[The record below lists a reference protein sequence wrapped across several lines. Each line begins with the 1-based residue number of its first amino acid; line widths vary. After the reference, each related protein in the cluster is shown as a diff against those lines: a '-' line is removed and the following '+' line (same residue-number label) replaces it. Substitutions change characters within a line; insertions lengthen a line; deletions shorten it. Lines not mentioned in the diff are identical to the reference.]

1 MQLRKL
7 IVLGVVCAAA
17 VVAATAPRSNN
28 LRHRA
33 SVSDDLRAFEARHS
47 SKVVRVIAH
56 GTETDVRTAA
66 ARHGVPVVR
75 VLTDGVVL
83 EATTAQLDALRD
95 EPAVQ
100 HLSGDLPVADFMTI
114 SRQATVANQVF
125 VQRSA

>member
-7 IVLGVVCAAA
+7 IVLSVVCAAA
-17 VVAATAPRSNN
+17 VAAATAPRSNN

-33 SVSDDLRAFEARHS
+33 SVSDDLRAFEGKHS
-47 SKVVRVIAH
+47 TKVVRVIAH

-75 VLTDGVVL
+75 VLTGGVVL

-100 HLSGDLPVADFMTI
+100 HLSGDLPVADFMTV
-114 SRQATVANQVF
+114 SKQATVATQVYTG
-125 VQRSA
+125 